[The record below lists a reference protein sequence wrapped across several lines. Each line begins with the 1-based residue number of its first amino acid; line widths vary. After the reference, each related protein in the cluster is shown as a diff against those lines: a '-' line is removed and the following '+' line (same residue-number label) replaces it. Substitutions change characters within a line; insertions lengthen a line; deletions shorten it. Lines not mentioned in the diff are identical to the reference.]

1 MCKSLLE
8 DEKLSHLN
16 QLKKIQISKEET
28 FNHLITK
35 IIRSINYEVEIIKG
49 KELIDYEIQRKMKF
63 QIIIPD
69 FIEQEKGKNILYNI
83 LDCYYNKYSSL
94 IGKISGKE
102 ISSDDLDKKLEEM
115 KIGEEDVIIIEFLF
129 NQNDNFFFKCEINRR
144 LH

>member
-28 FNHLITK
+28 FNHLIIK

-83 LDCYYNKYSSL
+83 LDST
-94 IGKISGKE
+94 
-102 ISSDDLDKKLEEM
+102 
-115 KIGEEDVIIIEFLF
+115 VIIINIHHL
-129 NQNDNFFFKCEINRR
+129 
-144 LH
+144 